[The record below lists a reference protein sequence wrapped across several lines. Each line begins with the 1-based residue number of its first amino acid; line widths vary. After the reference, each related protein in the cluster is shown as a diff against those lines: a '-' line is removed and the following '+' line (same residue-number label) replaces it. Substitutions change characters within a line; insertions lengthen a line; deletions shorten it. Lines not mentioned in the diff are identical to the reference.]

1 MRESGRRTGL
11 LGFRMPRVCIRD
23 HVAIRGLHLSR
34 PFQGN
39 PSHVTHPMALVAWQ
53 RGLPTLVRP
62 PSTWLLHQTSRPL
75 TA

>member
-1 MRESGRRTGL
+1 MIAGSVGQDWKMG
-11 LGFRMPRVCIRD
+11 GSSVAAD

-39 PSHVTHPMALVAWQ
+39 PSHVTHLMALVAWQ

-62 PSTWLLHQTSRPL
+62 PSTRLLHQTSRPL